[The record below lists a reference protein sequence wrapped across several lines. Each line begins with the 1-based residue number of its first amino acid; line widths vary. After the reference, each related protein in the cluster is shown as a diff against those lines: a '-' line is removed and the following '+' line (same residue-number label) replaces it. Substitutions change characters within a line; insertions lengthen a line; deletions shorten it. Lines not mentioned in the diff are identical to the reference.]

1 LDFLVFEQFFKLQV
15 FGDLDRDVF
24 VPFTEEKKKKK
35 TGGRQIKFG

>member
-35 TGGRQIKFG
+35 QLVVGK